1 MIGENDM
8 GAAEHIKAIA
18 KDKKIIMGWI
28 GERMGMTPHSFH
40 KKMNRNTMTFTD
52 AEKIAEILGCE
63 IIFKDKETGKE
74 Y

>member
-1 MIGENDM
+1 MIGEKDM
-8 GAAEHIKAIA
+8 GAAKHIRAIA
-18 KDKKIIMGWI
+18 KDKKVQLGWI
-28 GERMGMTPHSFH
+28 GERMNMSPKGFLNKIS
-40 KKMNRNTMTFTD
+40 RDTMTFTD

>member
-1 MIGENDM
+1 MIGEKDM
-8 GAAEHIKAIA
+8 GAAEHIKAVA
-18 KDKKIIMGWI
+18 RDKKILLGWV
-28 GERMGMTPHSFH
+28 GERMDMTPGSFY
-40 KKMNRNTMTFTD
+40 KKLDRNTMTFTD